1 MLTAIIN
8 YLRGQAMN
16 IDKNQLLTKIP
27 KDFPESA
34 IYVLGAVSPFITDK
48 DVKLEDICILVN
60 HPDQL
65 KFVFE
70 KTPTKEHPD
79 AMTLHQM
86 LAYAKLT
93 STKYFYQFIYDYL
106 SDQKALDAGK
116 IPKALTKEFWAFDH
130 LKDAEK
136 MRDQLIKNQDQYYDS
151 LLQNAKPHANT
162 QKIIVVDLTAK
173 MMDFL
178 RRVALPEIT
187 SDPKFIKQFKKNEA
201 DAQNKSAD
209 NN

>member
-1 MLTAIIN
+1 
-8 YLRGQAMN
+8 MN

-34 IYVLGAVSPFITDK
+34 IYVLGAVSPFIADK
-48 DVKLEDICILVN
+48 DVKLEDICILVK
-60 HPDQL
+60 HPDQF
-65 KFVFE
+65 KFIFE

-106 SDQKALDAGK
+106 SDETALDAGK
-116 IPKALTKEFWAFDH
+116 MPKALTKEFWAFDH
-130 LKDAEK
+130 RKDAEK

-151 LLQNAKPHANT
+151 LIQNAKSHANT
-162 QKIIVVDLTAK
+162 QKIIVVDLTTQ
-173 MMDFL
+173 MIDFL
-178 RRVALPEIT
+178 RRVALPEVT

-201 DAQNKSAD
+201 EAQDKSAD